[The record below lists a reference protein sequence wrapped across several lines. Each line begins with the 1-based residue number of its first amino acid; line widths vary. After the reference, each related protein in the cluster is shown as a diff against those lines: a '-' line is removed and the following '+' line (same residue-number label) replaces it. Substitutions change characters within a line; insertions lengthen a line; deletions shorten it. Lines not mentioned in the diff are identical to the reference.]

1 MDFLTDYLNE
11 VKQRDLYRAPVSY
24 QPLDAVHVE
33 AEGQRYLLLATNNY
47 LGLTHSLAVKQAAMT
62 AIEQYGTGSGG
73 ARLTTGSHPLYEKLE
88 QELALFKST
97 EAALVFNTGYMA
109 NVGIISAVVSRGD
122 VIFSDELNHASII
135 DGCRLAK
142 GQTVVYRHAD
152 MAHLAEVLETT
163 PCQKQRFIVTDGV
176 FSMDGDIAPLDK
188 IVALAEQYQAM
199 VMVDD
204 AHAVGVVGRGGRGTV
219 DYFGLTGRVH
229 IQVGTLSKSLAAE
242 GGYVAGS
249 QALIDYLVNKS
260 RSFIFSTALSPGTVA
275 AGYAALEELQA
286 RPELVDKLRDNA
298 DYMRTALVTAGLQID
313 GAVTPIIPI
322 VVGEAAVA
330 VEMAQQ
336 LKEQGLIVSAIR
348 PPTVR
353 PGASRL
359 RLTVSA
365 AHDKADLVRAVEIII
380 AISKRLNLIN

>member
-1 MDFLTDYLNE
+1 MDCWTNYMNE
-11 VKQRDLYRAPVSY
+11 VKERDLYRRPVCY

-33 AEGQRYLLLATNNY
+33 ALGRRYLLLATNNY
-47 LGLTHSLAVKQAAMT
+47 LGLTHSLAVKQATMIAV
-62 AIEQYGTGSGG
+62 EQYGTGSGG

-88 QELALFKST
+88 RQLALFKGT

-109 NVGIISAVVSRGD
+109 NVGIISAVVNRDD

-142 GQTVVYRHAD
+142 GQTVIYRHAD
-152 MAHLAEVLETT
+152 MHHLAEVLGKT
-163 PCQKQRFIVTDGV
+163 PCQGQRFIVTDGV
-176 FSMDGDIAPLDK
+176 FSMDGDITPLDK
-188 IVALAEQYQAM
+188 IVELAKQYQAM

-204 AHAVGVVGRGGRGTV
+204 AHAVGVIGQGGRGTV
-219 DYFGLTGRVH
+219 DYFGLKGRVQ

-242 GGYVAGS
+242 GGYVTGS

-275 AGYAALEELQA
+275 AAYAALQELQA
-286 RPELVDKLRDNA
+286 TPELVDKLRDNA
-298 DYMRTALVTAGLQID
+298 DYVRTALGVAGLHIED
-313 GAVTPIIPI
+313 GITPILPI
-322 VVGEAAVA
+322 VVGGAGVA

-348 PPTVR
+348 PPTVK

-359 RLTVSA
+359 RLTISA
-365 AHDKADLVRAVEIII
+365 AHDKADLVRAVGIII
-380 AISKRLNLIN
+380 AVSKNLKLI

>member
-1 MDFLTDYLNE
+1 MEFWTHYINQ
-11 VKQRDLYRAPVSY
+11 VKQDDLYRSPVCY

-33 AEGQRYLLLATNNY
+33 AEGQKYLLLATNNY
-47 LGLTHSLAVKQAAMT
+47 LGLTHCPAVQQGAMAA
-62 AIEQYGTGSGG
+62 IKQYGTGSGG

-88 QELALFKST
+88 RQLALFKGT

-109 NVGIISAVVSRGD
+109 NVGVMSAVVTQGD
-122 VIFSDELNHASII
+122 VIFSDALNHASII

-142 GQTVVYRHAD
+142 GKTVVYGHAD
-152 MAHLAEVLETT
+152 MAHLAQVLEKT
-163 PCQKQRFIVTDGV
+163 PCQGQRFIVTDGV

-188 IVALAEQYQAM
+188 IVELAEQYQAV

-204 AHAVGVVGRGGRGTV
+204 AHAVGVIGKDGRGTV
-219 DYFGLTGRVH
+219 DYFGLTDRVQ

-249 QALIDYLVNKS
+249 QALINYLVNKA

-275 AGYAALEELQA
+275 AGYVALQELQA
-286 RPELVDKLRDNA
+286 RPELVDTLRHNG
-298 DYMRTALVTAGLQID
+298 DYVRTALVAAGLQID
-313 GAVTPIIPI
+313 GGGTPIIPI
-322 VVGEAAVA
+322 LVGEAAIA
-330 VEMAQQ
+330 IKMAQQ

-348 PPTVR
+348 PPTVQ

-365 AHDKADLVRAVEIII
+365 AHEKADLVRAVEIII
-380 AISKRLNLIN
+380 AVSKGLHLI

>member
-1 MDFLTDYLNE
+1 MDSWIKYIHE
-11 VKQRDLYRAPVSY
+11 VKQHDLYRAPVSY

-47 LGLTHSLAVKQAAMT
+47 LGLTHCLAVKQAAMD
-62 AIEQYGTGSGG
+62 AIEEYGTGSGG

-88 QELALFKST
+88 QQLALFKGT
-97 EAALVFNTGYMA
+97 EAALIFNTGYMA
-109 NVGIISAVVSRGD
+109 NVGIISALVNKGD
-122 VIFSDELNHASII
+122 VIFSDALNHASII

-142 GQTVVYRHAD
+142 GQTAVYRHAD
-152 MAHLAEVLETT
+152 MAHLAEVLENT
-163 PCQKQRFIVTDGV
+163 PCQGQRFIVTDGV

-188 IVALAEQYQAM
+188 IVVLAEKYQAM

-204 AHAVGVVGRGGRGTV
+204 AHGVGVLGESGRGTA
-219 DYFGLTGRVH
+219 DYFGLKGRVH
-229 IQVGTLSKSLAAE
+229 IQMGTLSKSLAAE

-275 AGYAALEELQA
+275 TGYAALEELQA
-286 RPELVDKLRDNA
+286 RPELVAKLLENA
-298 DYMRTALVTAGLQID
+298 DYMRRALVAAGLQID

-322 VVGEAAVA
+322 MVGEAALA
-330 VEMAQQ
+330 VKMAQQ

-348 PPTVR
+348 PPTVM

-365 AHDKADLVRAVEIII
+365 AHEMADLVRAVEIII
-380 AISKRLNLIN
+380 AVSKGLKLI